1 MKSYR
6 FESYVRSVF
15 IVQLPSAIRR
25 RINIKVAVLIAR
37 REKRRRRKRLP
48 AATTDGKGAY
58 RAT

>member
-1 MKSYR
+1 
-6 FESYVRSVF
+6 VF